1 MIGRGWRAVR
11 RLARWATAWGRMG
24 TRFLAALLL
33 ASPLPAQRDVVRG
46 PRGDSAVVSALEA
59 DGAQRFTAGR
69 FTVVAFPSEARL
81 ARSLLDAAQARDT
94 FPGLPR
100 PRASVLIA
108 VAPDEDRFRA
118 WAGPSAPTWGAAVAF
133 PSRQRIVMQG
143 QRAGSD
149 AGSPTVTL
157 RHELAHL
164 ALAEALGDLPPRW
177 FDEGY
182 ASVAAGEWD
191 REDALA
197 TSIGLAVR
205 GTPSLEALEQ
215 MFYRGAGDAELAY
228 ALAHRAVADLMT
240 LDPANGLSNFFVAWQ
255 TSGSFEVAVRQSFG
269 RTATDF
275 ERTWQQRTR
284 RRYGALALL
293 ANLSLAFGLFTVVIG
308 PFLWQRRRRD
318 RARLAALR
326 AADARQEAE
335 AERSALDAML
345 ALGPVGGEA
354 PEARY
359 EIAAEAPVDRV
370 GPSA

>member
-1 MIGRGWRAVR
+1 MGLT
-11 RLARWATAWGRMG
+11 LA
-24 TRFLAALLL
+24 L
-33 ASPLPAQRDVVRG
+33 ASPLSAQRDVVRG
-46 PRGDSAVVSALEA
+46 PRGDSAVVAALEA
-59 DGAQRFTAGR
+59 DGAERLTAGR
-69 FTVVAFPSEARL
+69 FTVVAFPSEAKL
-81 ARSLLDAAQARDT
+81 ARSLLEAAQARDT

-100 PRASVLIA
+100 PRAAVLIA
-108 VAPDEDRFRA
+108 VAPDEARFRA
-118 WAGPSAPTWGAAVAF
+118 WAGPSAPAWGAAVAF

-149 AGSPTVTL
+149 AGSPVVTL

-197 TSIGLAVR
+197 TSVGLAVR
-205 GTPSLEALEQ
+205 GTPSLDALEQ

-228 ALAHRAVADLMT
+228 ALAHRAVADLMV
-240 LDPANGLSNFFVAWQ
+240 LDPTHGLTNFFAAWGA
-255 TSGSFEVAVRQSFG
+255 SGSFEVAVRQAFG

-326 AADARQEAE
+326 QADARQEAE
-335 AERSALDAML
+335 EQRSALDAML
-345 ALGPVGGEA
+345 ALAPAGGDA
-354 PEARY
+354 LEARY
-359 EIAAEAPVDRV
+359 DDGPNAPVDRV